1 MEESNS
7 NQNKD
12 YCEKCGSPIDKD
24 TLFCQKCGAPVKSKS
39 QITYVKSSGVGN
51 GWKAVAIIMGGLLI
65 LVSIPFLFGGG
76 ALMGVTDWLD
86 QGDGYIGVNNIN
98 LATDTQ
104 FLIGKEMDINMNDLD
119 SPSNLMWEPDMSDI
133 ITIKVKAESNTGD
146 DVFIGIIDANDA
158 YSVFGNAAY
167 DQVTKFNMDDPRD
180 RHPYIEYRYHS
191 GQTLNITPTDL
202 DVWTAEATG
211 SGEQTLVWT
220 PEPGNY
226 WLVVMNADASPDVNI
241 DLGAGVRIPILN
253 YVGRGLFVGGLVL
266 LAVGVAIVYFGAIK
280 PRN

>member
-1 MEESNS
+1 M
-7 NQNKD
+7 
-12 YCEKCGSPIDKD
+12 
-24 TLFCQKCGAPVKSKS
+24 
-39 QITYVKSSGVGN
+39 
-51 GWKAVAIIMGGLLI
+51 
-65 LVSIPFLFGGG
+65 
-76 ALMGVTDWLD
+76 
-86 QGDGYIGVNNIN
+86 
-98 LATDTQ
+98 
-104 FLIGKEMDINMNDLD
+104 
-119 SPSNLMWEPDMSDI
+119 
-133 ITIKVKAESNTGD
+133 
-146 DVFIGIIDANDA
+146 
-158 YSVFGNAAY
+158 
-167 DQVTKFNMDDPRD
+167 
-180 RHPYIEYRYHS
+180 
-191 GQTLNITPTDL
+191 LNITPTDL